1 MDAMILA
8 IGYILGTSFMYA
20 TPLIF
25 TANGAVIT
33 ENSGVV
39 NIGLEG
45 MMTIG
50 AFAGAAAGVL
60 TGDPWLSFFIA
71 GLSGAF
77 FGLLHAIACVKYNA
91 DQVVSGIAI
100 NFLAPGVAFFL
111 SRRMF
116 DGATM
121 TPSVEHKM
129 PKPFNDFFT
138 TLLQNNPDNV
148 WARFSDNVFNQNIT
162 VFMGIALVFVTWYVM
177 NKTRLGLRIRAVG
190 EHPKAADTVGVNIY
204 RIRYFCVIM
213 SGFFA
218 GLGGAAMSIAIVA
231 GFRPGLIS
239 GHGFIAMAAMIFG
252 KWKPRLTMVA
262 CLLFGAT
269 NGLKFYLGSIGVQI
283 NGDLLST
290 MPYVITLLVLV
301 FFVGKAVAPAASGKP
316 YEVDAR

>member
-1 MDAMILA
+1 MEAFILA
-8 IGYILGTSFMYA
+8 AGYIIGTSFMYA

-77 FGLLHAIACVKYNA
+77 FGLLHAIACIKYNA
-91 DQVVSGIAI
+91 DQVVSGIAM

-111 SRRMF
+111 SRRLF
-116 DGATM
+116 HGATM
-121 TPSVEHKM
+121 TPTVNNKM
-129 PKPFNDFFT
+129 PKPFNEFFAGMV
-138 TLLQNNPDNV
+138 QANPDSV
-148 WARFSDNVFNQNIT
+148 WAKFADSVFNQNIT
-162 VFMGIALVFVTWYVM
+162 VYLSIILVFATWYVM
-177 NKTRLGLRIRAVG
+177 THTRLGLRIRAVG

-204 RIRYFCVIM
+204 NVRYLCVIL

-269 NGLKFYLGSIGVQI
+269 NGLKFYLGSVGVQI

-290 MPYVITLLVLV
+290 MPYIITLLVLV
-301 FFVGKAVAPAASGKP
+301 LFVGKAVAPAASGKP